1 MNFMS
6 DDRGSSLIA
15 TMIAAVVGFLLL
27 ALIASGILTFMNFYL
42 SISSTNAVTAQKANA
57 DQQFRT
63 DIAWASN
70 IPSETSTADTF
81 TAFIP
86 HLADQTCTEVKW
98 GFHNVSGKRELL
110 RTAKVFTLI
119 IAPATNATATPG
131 STAGA
136 SICGGQLKH
145 EHSEVVISDAGAAA
159 KFTYTNASA
168 ITLTRSGNEM
178 AAAATPGATLMERA
192 AFGSTRI
199 AGVALQTRVA
209 DSGNKA
215 SDLTVV
221 QYSKSLEVKDLP
233 LTSKNLGAVR
243 LGAS

>member
-1 MNFMS
+1 MS
-6 DDRGSSLIA
+6 DDRGSSLIS

-27 ALIASGILTFMNFYL
+27 ALIASGILNFMNFYL
-42 SISSTNAVTAQKANA
+42 SISATNAVTAQKASAN
-57 DQQFRT
+57 QQFRS

-70 IPSETSTADTF
+70 IPSETTTVDNF
-81 TAFIP
+81 TAYIP
-86 HLADQTCTEVKW
+86 DLADQTCSEVQW
-98 GFHNVSGKRELL
+98 SFQNVSAKRQLV

-119 IAPATNATATPG
+119 IAPATNATVTPG

-145 EHSEVVISDAGAAA
+145 EHTEVVISDAGAAA
-159 KFTYTNASA
+159 KFSYTNASA

-178 AAAATPGATLMERA
+178 VAAASTGSTLMEQKIL
-192 AFGSTRI
+192 GSTRI
-199 AGVALQTRVA
+199 AGVTLQTRVA
-209 DSGNKA
+209 ASGNKA

-233 LTSKNLGAVR
+233 LTSKTLGAVR
-243 LGAS
+243 LES